1 MAGIGDYKKGK
12 AFELRSGKAPAFK
25 MLGSSP
31 MKQVNI
37 QTGFGPEADANLK
50 NKVNPKKVAKVAKK
64 GIWQGTKK
72 VGKFLFSKVAVPA
85 MALYNSPKLL
95 EKDGVKK
102 FAGSMIWDEHLFLPG
117 NRPVGTTTKYNPS
130 EETTPKSKKVE
141 GLYDKK
147 SLKGI

>member
-12 AFELRSGKAPAFK
+12 AFELRSGKTPAFK

-37 QTGFGPEADANLK
+37 QTGFGSEADASLK
-50 NKVNPKKVAKVAKK
+50 SKINPKKVAKVAKK

-72 VGKFLFSKVAVPA
+72 VLKFAFGKVAMPA
-85 MALYNSPKLL
+85 MAIYNSPKLL

-117 NRPVGTTTKYNPS
+117 SRPVGTTTKYNPN
-130 EETTPKSKKVE
+130 EETTPKTKKLRGCTITRV
-141 GLYDKK
+141 
-147 SLKGI
+147 